1 LNRAFSRDYLDA
13 PKESRSSS
21 ELWMAFALKIAVD
34 SPKEYDFI
42 RKTVLQDWGSDAE
55 SGTVSMEHQL
65 AWALAVVPGWADPRK
80 LSRHRR
86 RGGVNQVLLAFLM
99 GTRDESSS
107 LFALRYFSKTLL
119 PVKQKRIIAVI
130 VIFFE

>member
-1 LNRAFSRDYLDA
+1 
-13 PKESRSSS
+13 
-21 ELWMAFALKIAVD
+21 MAFALKIAVD